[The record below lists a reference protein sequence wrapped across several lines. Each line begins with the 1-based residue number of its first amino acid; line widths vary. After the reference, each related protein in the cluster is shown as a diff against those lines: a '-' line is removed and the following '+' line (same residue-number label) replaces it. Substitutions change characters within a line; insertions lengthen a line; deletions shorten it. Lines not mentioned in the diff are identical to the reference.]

1 MAGNEPTPLVK
12 TERMLARAC
21 ILLGWAA
28 IWAPTAGAGPFS
40 LISDSETLTAV
51 SAKRFNGY
59 TRSRLPDGSY
69 APETFAFG
77 KGGPVSSQLISVADP
92 TIDDVSFSA
101 IAHKIADPLA
111 RQNYVTGRGP
121 DETRLLI
128 MVFWGRTT
136 GSAGVGTANHA
147 AYGPTVDAIDY
158 WNSQLLGFDL
168 VGGYEMSFTTSL
180 AGFQTMLKPALVR
193 QSRKDY
199 YDSLAVDRYFVI
211 LRAYDFQALWRQKR
225 LTALWETRF
234 SLSERRHDFGEELPA
249 MARVA
254 SIYFGKDSHGIVRIP
269 PVPMGNVDIG
279 ELETLGEA
287 PAR

>member
-1 MAGNEPTPLVK
+1 MK
-12 TERMLARAC
+12 TARLSARAC

-28 IWAPTAGAGPFS
+28 VSASNAPAGPFS

-59 TRSRLPDGSY
+59 TRSRLADGSF

-77 KGGPVSSQLISVADP
+77 KGGPVTSQLIIVADP
-92 TIDDVSFSA
+92 TIDDVSFSK
-101 IAHKIADPLA
+101 IAHTVAVPLA
-111 RQNYVTGRGP
+111 RQNFVTGLGP
-121 DETRLLI
+121 DATKLLI

-136 GSAGVGTANHA
+136 GSSDAGNANRTAW
-147 AYGPTVDAIDY
+147 GPTVDALDY

-168 VGGYEMSFTTSL
+168 SGGYEMSFTTSL

-193 QSRKDY
+193 QSRLDY

-211 LRAYDFQALWRQKR
+211 LRAYDFQGLWRHKK
-225 LTALWETRF
+225 LTPLWETRF

-254 SIYFGKDSHGIVRIP
+254 SLYFGQDSHGIVRIP
-269 PVPMGNVDIG
+269 PVPEGRVDIG
-279 ELETLGEA
+279 ELQSLGEA
-287 PAR
+287 PAK